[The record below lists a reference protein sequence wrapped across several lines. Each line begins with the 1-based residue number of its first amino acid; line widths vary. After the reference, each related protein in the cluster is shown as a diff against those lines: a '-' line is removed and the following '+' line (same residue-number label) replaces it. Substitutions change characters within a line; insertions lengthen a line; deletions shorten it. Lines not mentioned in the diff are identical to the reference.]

1 MDAFITK
8 KVTGAMNQYLNKR
21 VTLTNAEKDSF
32 KLLQMV
38 SMAFK
43 KGLHKSVKHLIKI
56 VLKQICF
63 FTKKAATGPNGPI
76 FNKFLVY
83 RAANGLDLNY
93 SGALTSLD
101 IDIDR

>member
-1 MDAFITK
+1 MDACITK
-8 KVTGAMNQYLNKR
+8 KVTGAMNQYLNKT

-43 KGLHKSVKHLIKI
+43 KGLYKSVKHLIKI

-63 FTKKAATGPNGPI
+63 LPKKQQRAPTGRYLINSLFIGPPT
-76 FNKFLVY
+76 
-83 RAANGLDLNY
+83 G
-93 SGALTSLD
+93 ST
-101 IDIDR
+101 